1 MGAIMNRSIRWF
13 IASTATLIRLP
24 IIVLFIISLSGPFL
38 VSLAWIVI
46 WLLSDQMDGMIA
58 RRLGIDNVTRR
69 IMDVVVDHVSVTCS
83 FVAAFYYHSEYLTL
97 LVLSAWSILACF
109 KLGYSVIGIVSYAK
123 YRVLLRSTG
132 PSNKVF
138 NLGQAIT
145 GLAMVY
151 GISAPTLAVIVSV
164 LCVLKLRPTLIT
176 ISAFRESVCRTHI
189 RGAIIENHIP
199 LFGAHTRR
207 ILKA

>member
-58 RRLGIDNVTRR
+58 RRLGMNNVTRR

-83 FVAAFYYHSEYLTL
+83 FVAAFYYHSGYLTL

-109 KLGYSVIGIVSYAK
+109 KLGYSVMGIVSYAK
-123 YRVLLRSTG
+123 YRYYYVQLGRAT
-132 PSNKVF
+132 KVF
-138 NLGQAIT
+138 NLGRMIT
-145 GLAMVY
+145 G
-151 GISAPTLAVIVSV
+151 
-164 LCVLKLRPTLIT
+164 
-176 ISAFRESVCRTHI
+176 
-189 RGAIIENHIP
+189 
-199 LFGAHTRR
+199 
-207 ILKA
+207 